1 MRISELHFPK
11 NIKKYISFLV
21 DKRCRRFSYP
31 LYVISPWLYSI
42 LKKKDMFGPGISRWK
57 APIFSVNWGEI
68 LIGNTETKSSI

>member
-21 DKRCRRFSYP
+21 DKRCLRFSNL

-42 LKKKDMFGPGISRWK
+42 LKKKDMFRLGIL
-57 APIFSVNWGEI
+57 VEGEI
-68 LIGNTETKSSI
+68 